1 MNLRTIVLENST
13 IEFQQQEL
21 EDTFQMK
28 PSIRKASV
36 TIYRVL
42 FGLTLIWL
50 LSGLP
55 CFAQGISTPQPGPT
69 DPQELEGF
77 LDNFFAQ
84 EMSKKHVPGAVFTLV
99 KDGKIFFSKGYGYAD
114 LEKKISVVPSQT
126 LFRVGSVSKLFT
138 TTAVMQLAEQGKLNL
153 NDDINK
159 YLKRFQIPKTY
170 PQPITF
176 AHLLTHSDGFDSGW
190 GIGAF
195 SRSQSKMTP
204 LGDFI
209 AKRLPP
215 RIMPPGE
222 VFLYSDV
229 GINLAGYLVEEISGI
244 PFPQY
249 IEKNILQPLGMLH
262 SSFSQPLPP
271 QLAANLAVGYKYKN
285 GAYQRRLFA
294 FSNTIPGNAL
304 MATATDIAHF
314 AIAHLQN
321 GRYADTRILSE
332 ATVQEMHR
340 QHFANYPGMVGAAYG
355 FLERRPNK
363 KRAIMHGGRHSGYT
377 TQFYLLPEQNIGFF
391 IACNNNPTSLTED
404 LVSKFFDHYYPIDK
418 KPDPIPQQIV
428 SSQAHLQKLAGA
440 YRYNTYPHHTL
451 EKLAA
456 VFGEAPEIQAIPNQE
471 GTLSLYVPEFK
482 SVEVK
487 PLLFRFLYSNDYM
500 AFRQETGKRI
510 SHMFQSDSVFGV
522 LEKLNWY
529 ETNAFQLTLVIF
541 CTLVFLSAFVV
552 GLIRRIRNRSL
563 AKVKSTPLNPPE
575 AGGRINTPSPFRGG
589 LGRGFKDLC
598 KRSKLRKFKIAQFLA
613 VLVSTLN
620 LAFLIG
626 MGLVLSGA
634 DFWELF
640 FGLPMSA
647 IALLLIPPLTTGL
660 TLGLLIFAV
669 LAWKNQSW
677 SLIGRLHYSLITLA
691 GCGFIFFLSYWNLLG
706 FQL

>member
-1 MNLRTIVLENST
+1 
-13 IEFQQQEL
+13 
-21 EDTFQMK
+21 MK
-28 PSIRKASV
+28 LTIRKAYA

-42 FGLTLIWL
+42 FALTLIWL

-55 CFAQGISTPQPGPT
+55 CLAQGISRQQPVLT
-69 DPQELEGF
+69 DPQELEAF

-114 LEKKISVVPSQT
+114 LEKTIPVVPDKT

-138 TTAVMQLAEQGKLNL
+138 ATAVMQLAQQGKLNL
-153 NDDINK
+153 NDDVNK

-176 AHLLTHSDGFDSGW
+176 AHLLTHTDGFDSGW
-190 GIGAF
+190 GINAF
-195 SRSQSKMTP
+195 SRSQSQMTP

-222 VFLYSDV
+222 VYLYSDV
-229 GINLAGYLVEEISGI
+229 GMNLAGYLVEEISGI

-249 IEKNILQPLGMLH
+249 IEQNILQPLGMRH
-262 SSFSQPLPP
+262 SSFFQPLPP
-271 QLAANLAVGYKYKN
+271 QLASNLAVGYKYKN
-285 GAYQRRLFA
+285 GTYQRRPFA
-294 FSNTIPGNAL
+294 FSNTIAGNAM

-321 GRYADTRILSE
+321 GRYGDARILNE
-332 ATVQEMHR
+332 ATAKEMHR
-340 QHFANYPGMVGAAYG
+340 QHFANFPGMVGAAYG
-355 FLERRPNK
+355 FNERRPNK
-363 KRAIMHGGRHSGYT
+363 QRIIGHGGRHSGYT
-377 TQFYLLPEQNIGFF
+377 TQFYLLPEKNLGFF
-391 IACNNNPTSLTED
+391 IACNNNPTSLTDD
-404 LVSKFFDHYYPIDK
+404 LVKKFFDHYYPISKD
-418 KPDPIPQQIV
+418 PDPIPPAIA
-428 SSQAHLQKLAGA
+428 SSQAHLEKLAGA
-440 YRYNTYPHHTL
+440 YRFNTYPHHTL

-456 VFGEAPEIQAIPNQE
+456 VFGEAAEIQAILNKK

-500 AFRQETGKRI
+500 AFRQEAGGRI

-522 LEKLNWY
+522 LEKLAWY
-529 ETNAFQLTLVIF
+529 ETNAFQLTLLIF
-541 CTLVFLSAFVV
+541 CTLVFVSTVVV
-552 GLIRRIRNRSL
+552 GLINRIR
-563 AKVKSTPLNPPE
+563 KK
-575 AGGRINTPSPFRGG
+575 
-589 LGRGFKDLC
+589 
-598 KRSKLRKFKIAQFLA
+598 RKFPINQFLA

-620 LAFLIG
+620 LVFLMG
-626 MGLVLSGA
+626 MALVLSQA

-640 FGLPMSA
+640 FGLPISA

-660 TLGLLIFAV
+660 TLGLLIFAI

-677 SLIGRLHYSLITLA
+677 SLIGRLHYSLVSVA
-691 GCGFIFFLSYWNLLG
+691 ACGFIFFLSYWNLLG